1 MQGDLISYLK
11 HRYEE
16 TQKRHTGPG
25 PVITISREYGCPA
38 KLIAEKLANELSA
51 KHDEQGHTHLWK
63 WYSKEILEES
73 AKELQMDP
81 SKIKYVFEY
90 EKKSALEDFFG
101 SFGQYYQSD
110 KKIRATIGRVI
121 REIGE
126 NGHAI
131 IVGRGGIAITRD
143 IADSL
148 HINLVAPLEWRT
160 VRISQRYDLT
170 LENARQ
176 TCIDIDKKRA
186 EFRDFFQGK
195 NNDYTS
201 PDLTINCMS
210 FTVDEIVKILVK
222 TVETRKLI
230 Y

>member
-16 TQKRHTGPG
+16 TQKSHTGPG

-38 KLIAEKLANELSA
+38 KLIAEKLANELSV
-51 KHDEQGHTHLWK
+51 KKDEQGHAHLWK
-63 WYSKEILEES
+63 WYSKEILDES

-81 SKIKYVFEY
+81 SRIKYVFEY
-90 EKKSALEDFFG
+90 EKKSTLEDFFG

-195 NNDYTS
+195 NNDYTC
-201 PDLTINCMS
+201 PDITINCMS
-210 FTVDEIVKILVK
+210 FTSDEIVKIIMK
-222 TVETRKLI
+222 IIDTRKLA